1 MKLQYESLGGG
12 GCAEFKSMEE
22 NWIPSCSA
30 LASMSSM
37 LALSTVMVVLLLF
50 GLCDVYSYIAFI
62 FENIYITF
70 LLQNTVFL

>member
-37 LALSTVMVVLLLF
+37 LALSTVMVLLLLF
-50 GLCDVYSYIAFI
+50 GLCDVFSYITFI
-62 FENIYITF
+62 FENIYIIV
-70 LLQNTVFL
+70 LQNTIFL